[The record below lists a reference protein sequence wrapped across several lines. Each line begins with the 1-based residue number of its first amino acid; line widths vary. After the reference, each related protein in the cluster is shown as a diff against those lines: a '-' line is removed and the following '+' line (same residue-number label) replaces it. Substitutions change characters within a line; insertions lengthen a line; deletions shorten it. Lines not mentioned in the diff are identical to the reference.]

1 MTLLIASIMSQIKSN
16 KYCENQIKMLICTD
30 CQNEK
35 ILEIWQRWIN
45 LDNMCLI
52 VITNETI
59 HRTFGESLK
68 KCQST
73 RNACNY
79 RQMYRYETKVTRR

>member
-1 MTLLIASIMSQIKSN
+1 MMTLLIASIMSQIKSN
-16 KYCENQIKMLICTD
+16 KYCGNQIQMLICTD

-35 ILEIWQRWIN
+35 ILEILQRWIN

-68 KCQST
+68 NCLST
-73 RNACNY
+73 RQCL
-79 RQMYRYETKVTRR
+79 